1 MVGKGRVDM
10 SYIERPVGKELT
22 DEKYNQILA
31 FEKKMLEENYQENEQ
46 LDSAT
51 MRAYVIG
58 IVLIALSVVFVFAVV
73 IVICWTKNFA

>member
-1 MVGKGRVDM
+1 
-10 SYIERPVGKELT
+10 
-22 DEKYNQILA
+22 
-31 FEKKMLEENYQENEQ
+31 MLEENYQENEQ

>member
-10 SYIERPVGKELT
+10 SYIERPGGKELT